1 MHFAFIQ
8 FLCLATLSLA
18 ATLGISAELPKRD
31 FTIDVRQVDNSSTA
45 GTVVSTQ
52 SRTPGL
58 VAQRVTVRN
67 GEKATVRFSMSM
79 PLQWTQ
85 KLESSAQSST
95 NGATTTQTSGGAV
108 TQGMVW
114 MEAGQSLVL
123 TPRWSGG
130 KQPVLVELDIQ
141 TSAVDDRTGAD
152 LPPQVRSQTS
162 TTVSA
167 VLGEWTTIAVQGQ
180 SNTAG
185 VYGSASS
192 SDGPRALQIRVGTS
206 AAP

>member
-8 FLCLATLSLA
+8 FLRLATLSLV
-18 ATLGISAELPKRD
+18 ATLGIAAELAKRD
-31 FTIDVRQVDNSSTA
+31 FTIDVRQVDNSGTA

-67 GEKATVRFSMSM
+67 GEKATVRFSMSL

-141 TSAVDDRTGAD
+141 TSVVDDRTGAD

-167 VLGEWTTIAVQGQ
+167 VLGEWVTIAVQGQ

-192 SDGPRALQIRVGTS
+192 SDGPRALQMRVSTS